1 MTSTPFRPMEVNQ
14 ILMMP
19 VSFGGWQSHDDLK
32 KNNLICYYTFD
43 NYAYFSGNA
52 PMTSDAQKVCHTN
65 FVITALANRIEVS

>member
-1 MTSTPFRPMEVNQ
+1 MEVNQ

-52 PMTSDAQKVCHTN
+52 PMTSDAQKFHDVNDNRLVVKLPLCRPL
-65 FVITALANRIEVS
+65 IAL